1 MSTGGDALA
10 RKAAARRRA
19 ELVSSLRRIGAA
31 KGGAGTAG
39 SSEPNGAP
47 APAERCE
54 LCSTTIPDE
63 HRHMIHLDERRI
75 LCVCDACWSLRS
87 DDPEL
92 RPAGVRTL
100 WLDDLKIPDDLWA
113 RFEIPIGLAF
123 FLRNGADDRVVA
135 LYPSPA
141 GATESEID
149 PDAWNEA
156 VDANPQLRR
165 LEPDAE
171 ALIVNRLTE
180 PHRNVI
186 APIDECYR
194 LVGMIKLSWEGIS
207 GGEGPERAVDAFF
220 THLREREVA
229 G

>member
-31 KGGAGTAG
+31 KAGTAV
-39 SSEPNGAP
+39 SSESNGAP
-47 APAERCE
+47 AAARRCE

-63 HRHMIHLDERRI
+63 HRHMVHLDERRI

-92 RPAGVRTL
+92 RPAGVRTV
-100 WLDDLKIPDDLWA
+100 WLDDLELPDDLWA

-141 GATESEID
+141 GATSRKST
-149 PDAWNEA
+149 PT
-156 VDANPQLRR
+156 PGTRR
-165 LEPDAE
+165 WM
-171 ALIVNRLTE
+171 RT
-180 PHRNVI
+180 
-186 APIDECYR
+186 
-194 LVGMIKLSWEGIS
+194 LS
-207 GGEGPERAVDAFF
+207 
-220 THLREREVA
+220 
-229 G
+229 